1 MKSAKGVDIPELV
14 TSELETR
21 GMEQDFI
28 SWRREGRQLQLKQE
42 TEAGLQECVGC
53 VKTGMCK
60 TSRVPEEEAG
70 DGAGLEKVSGF
81 ARPEGNH
88 ILAGLSSQ
96 PHTWESL
103 ARAGSTGK
111 WAEPWPGSQ
120 KPGCLPL
127 QHAIFPGLNFL
138 PYKMRMN
145 NYDNYDNSTIH

>member
-42 TEAGLQECVGC
+42 TEAGLQDCVGC
-53 VKTGMCK
+53 VQTGMCR

-96 PHTWESL
+96 PQHLGVPSSGRQHREVGRALAWESEAWMPATTACHL
-103 ARAGSTGK
+103 S
-111 WAEPWPGSQ
+111 WPQ
-120 KPGCLPL
+120 FPPL
-127 QHAIFPGLNFL
+127 
-138 PYKMRMN
+138 
-145 NYDNYDNSTIH
+145 